1 MSINFLHQQSPVK
14 WPNSTKLAQL
24 LCHIERKYAKF
35 VGPEEF
41 VQCSANLIKEPTDYD
56 VPSTSGSAPGVQD
69 SKKTCNLENYF
80 EWSSRLRLFVANE
93 ILQVNMLFNCF
104 KFPIQYNTIRINNAS
119 HVNINNKISQC
130 FNVSSAPI
138 MNMSAII
145 KLNYGV
151 VQRNIVCWWE
161 TTIVQHRF

>member
-1 MSINFLHQQSPVK
+1 M
-14 WPNSTKLAQL
+14 
-24 LCHIERKYAKF
+24 LCRIERKYAKF

-93 ILQVNMLFNCF
+93 ILQVCNL
-104 KFPIQYNTIRINNAS
+104 I
-119 HVNINNKISQC
+119 IS
-130 FNVSSAPI
+130 FYPFDHITNV
-138 MNMSAII
+138 
-145 KLNYGV
+145 
-151 VQRNIVCWWE
+151 
-161 TTIVQHRF
+161 